1 MLDRHGAEGSHVM
14 RFFTNGT
21 WRPRSVAIVE
31 IPTPVGEPC
40 LACGTAIEAEDCG
53 ISMVHMDVGAHAYR
67 PWHLA
72 CFRRALGIEGAA
84 A

>member
-1 MLDRHGAEGSHVM
+1 M
-14 RFFTNGT
+14 RFFTNGS
-21 WRPRSVAIVE
+21 WQPRSSTIAEV
-31 IPTPVGEPC
+31 PTPIDDAC
-40 LACGTAIEAEDCG
+40 LACGEAIQADDCG
-53 ISMVHMDVGAHAYR
+53 VSMIHMDESAEVYR